1 MLADLSPD
9 QRRLADYM
17 SELSE
22 LAFCAGWMDG
32 LEFAL
37 WEAMQGR
44 RSDYGRLV
52 FTPDQRDKLK
62 MLSERV
68 GGWVVFDDQAEE
80 SFLPLK
86 EWKGVYARKNSEP
99 GACT

>member
-22 LAFCAGWMDG
+22 LAYCAGWMEG

-37 WEAMQGR
+37 WEAVQGQR
-44 RSDYGRLV
+44 KQYGQMT
-52 FTPDQRDKLK
+52 FTEAQLQELSS
-62 MLSERV
+62 LSERI
-68 GGWVVFDDQAEE
+68 GGWIVFDDQKEE
-80 SFLPLK
+80 LFLPL
-86 EWKGVYARKNSEP
+86 EDWKHAFAERNGEQ
-99 GACT
+99 G

>member
-22 LAFCAGWMDG
+22 SAYCAGWMEG

-37 WEAMQGR
+37 WEAVQG
-44 RSDYGRLV
+44 
-52 FTPDQRDKLK
+52 QR
-62 MLSERV
+62 
-68 GGWVVFDDQAEE
+68 
-80 SFLPLK
+80 K
-86 EWKGVYARKNSEP
+86 E
-99 GACT
+99 